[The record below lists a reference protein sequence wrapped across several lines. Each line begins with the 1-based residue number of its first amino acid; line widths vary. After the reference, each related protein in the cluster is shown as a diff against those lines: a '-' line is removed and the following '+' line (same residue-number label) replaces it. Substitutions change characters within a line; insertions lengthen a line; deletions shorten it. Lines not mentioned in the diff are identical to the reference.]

1 MVQKTVT
8 IYVDDLTGEESSEIA
23 THSFSLNG
31 IHYEIDLSPESY
43 DELAEAFARFIEVG
57 RKIGRERRGRVQR
70 LDAGEVSAEKI
81 RAWARAK
88 GIEVSDRGRVPASI
102 RYSYEIAH

>member
-31 IHYEIDLSPESY
+31 IHYEIDLAPESY
-43 DELAEAFARFIEVG
+43 DELADAFARFIEAGRKVG
-57 RKIGRERRGRVQR
+57 RDRGNKARTSSSE
-70 LDAGEVSAEKI
+70 GPSAEEV
-81 RAWARAK
+81 RAWARVK
-88 GIEVSDRGRVPASI
+88 GIEVSDRGRIPASVHEA
-102 RYSYEIAH
+102 YEIAH